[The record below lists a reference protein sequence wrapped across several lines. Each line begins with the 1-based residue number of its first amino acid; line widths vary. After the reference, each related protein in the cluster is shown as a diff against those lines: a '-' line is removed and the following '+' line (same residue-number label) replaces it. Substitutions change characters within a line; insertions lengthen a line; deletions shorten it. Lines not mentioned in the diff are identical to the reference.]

1 MTATQYVSR
10 TCGSLLI
17 GLFAFSAG
25 NAIAAPVPQTGQWQA
40 QPTAQVQAIEER
52 FTSGDAQLRGTLYLP
67 KVRGKVP
74 AVVAFH
80 GASEPT
86 RDLALYE
93 HLKRMLPPL
102 GIAVLVYDRRASGQ
116 SSGKPAEGD
125 FVQLADDGI
134 AAQRML
140 ARDPRIDASR
150 IGFWG
155 LSQGGWLSLLAAS
168 RSPEAAFA
176 ISVSAPMTTPDVQ
189 MRFAVANVL
198 KIRGHPQSDIDLA
211 VAARKAVDDFERGQL
226 DRKTAQG
233 RLDAAAAQPWFDEIY
248 MGKTFHDPAE
258 SGWAK
263 EIRNDPMIAVEK
275 IRVPTLIVY
284 GSRDPW
290 VPVSVS
296 MAILQSK
303 ADQLAKVTTAV
314 IAGANHE
321 MNLHISDAAEV
332 DPQQLAGHA
341 PDSAEYFG
349 LLASWLTAHGFTDRL
364 SSKGL

>member
-1 MTATQYVSR
+1 MTVSLCAT
-10 TCGSLLI
+10 
-17 GLFAFSAG
+17 LFALSASS
-25 NAIAAPVPQTGQWQA
+25 AVAAPVPPPAQWQA
-40 QPTAQVQAIEER
+40 QPTAHVQVIEER
-52 FTSGDAQLRGTLYLP
+52 FASGDAQLRGTLYLP
-67 KVRGKVP
+67 GARGKVP

-86 RDLALYE
+86 RDLALYD

-102 GIAVLVYDRRASGQ
+102 GIAVLVFDRRASGQ

-125 FVQLADDGI
+125 YVQLADDGI

-168 RSPEAAFA
+168 RSAKAAFA
-176 ISVSAPMTTPDVQ
+176 IAVSAPMTTPDVQ

-211 VAARKAVDDFERGQL
+211 VAARKAVDDFERGKL
-226 DRKTAQG
+226 DRKTAQA
-233 RLDAAAAQPWFDEIY
+233 RVDAAAAQPWFDEIY

-263 EIRNDPMIAVEK
+263 EIRNDPMDAVAK
-275 IRVPTLIVY
+275 IRIPVLIVY

-296 MAILQSK
+296 MDILQSK
-303 ADQLAKVTTAV
+303 ADQLPNVTTAV
-314 IAGANHE
+314 VASANHE
-321 MNLHISDAAEV
+321 MNLHMSDAAEV
-332 DPQQLAGHA
+332 DPQQLSGHA
-341 PDSAEYFG
+341 PDSPEYFG
-349 LLASWLTAHGFTDRL
+349 LLASWLTAQGLTDRSL
-364 SSKGL
+364 PSRGPGR